1 MPNSL
6 KKISNTDI
14 AFTIRILKALAQ
26 NKPFGIFKH
35 FIMIQVLRNLKQ
47 PNVISADDIWNL
59 LYERYDE
66 KKLNEDS
73 KLKYNLTDKTYYD
86 LD

>member
-1 MPNSL
+1 MPNLS

-14 AFTIRILKALAQ
+14 NFTIRILKALAQ

-47 PNVISADDIWNL
+47 PNVISVDDIWNF

-66 KKLNEDS
+66 KTLIEDS
-73 KLKYNLTDKTYYD
+73 KSKYNLTDKTYYE